1 MALTKCNANVNNISA
16 LPDEPT
22 TTATA
27 LKALMDKAGVEIKQ
41 YLNNV
46 LIPEQD
52 AVNILLS
59 DVVKAQIDTLAGVD
73 TTNTIQGQLNAK
85 QKVVSGVDDSKIG
98 YLSGVTSDIQ
108 GQLNGKQDVVAG
120 VDSTKIGYL
129 SEVTSDIQG
138 QLNAKQAVV
147 AGVDSTEIGYLNGV
161 TSSIQTQLNSKQA
174 AIQHGTTLPS
184 AGQAGRVFILHK

>member
-73 TTNTIQGQLNAK
+73 TTNTIQRQLNAK

-98 YLSGVTSDIQ
+98 YLSAVTSDIQ
-108 GQLNGKQDVVAG
+108 GQLNGKQDVVARG
-120 VDSTKIGYL
+120 
-129 SEVTSDIQG
+129 G
-138 QLNAKQAVV
+138 QYKNRLFERGNFRYSRA
-147 AGVDSTEIGYLNGV
+147 
-161 TSSIQTQLNSKQA
+161 TQRQSKLLWRGWTA
-174 AIQHGTTLPS
+174 RKSAI
-184 AGQAGRVFILHK
+184 